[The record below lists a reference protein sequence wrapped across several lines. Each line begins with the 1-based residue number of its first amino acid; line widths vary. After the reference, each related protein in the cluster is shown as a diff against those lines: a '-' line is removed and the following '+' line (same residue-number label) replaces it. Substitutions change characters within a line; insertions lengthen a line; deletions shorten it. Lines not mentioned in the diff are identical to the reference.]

1 MLGLSLS
8 LSIPASSDTQRSS
21 GSSKSLIVMIDHPCK
36 KSKSSGKSSS
46 ECNQGPPFKKI
57 RKESLETKADESVSG
72 VVDGRLVLEDLKD
85 RVVPGQG
92 SACIVVSTPLPSFTT
107 DSVHAVVLASWIKK
121 VEEGGGGG
129 EMEKDFRLR
138 STQLCSVVL
147 TAGDVC
153 SQELMCSPDCL
164 KLWTGTSNSYH
175 MYQ

>member
-8 LSIPASSDTQRSS
+8 LSIPASSDTQCSS
-21 GSSKSLIVMIDHPCK
+21 GSSKSLIVMIDRPCK
-36 KSKSSGKSSS
+36 KSKSSGLSSS
-46 ECNQGPPFKKI
+46 ECNQRPPFKKI

-72 VVDGRLVLEDLKD
+72 VVNGRSVLEDLKD
-85 RVVPGQG
+85 RVVPGEG
-92 SACIVVSTPLPSFTT
+92 SACIVVSTLLPSFTT

-121 VEEGGGGG
+121 VEGGG

-153 SQELMCSPDCL
+153 SQELMCTPDCL
-164 KLWTGTSNSYH
+164 KLWTGTSNPYH
-175 MYQ
+175 MCQ